1 MTIRR
6 FSILAAA
13 LAVALAV
20 AVSPFASSSPDGLE
34 RVAADRAFLEQGRLA
49 PVQERAPIPDYAL
62 PGIDDPRVATGLAG
76 FAGTL
81 AVLGL
86 GALVVRTRRSPA

>member
-34 RVAADRAFLEQGRLA
+34 RVAADRAFVDHGRLA
-49 PVQERAPIPDYAL
+49 AVQERAPAPGYAL
-62 PGIDDPRVATGLAG
+62 PGIGEARVATGVAG
-76 FAGTL
+76 LAGTL
-81 AVLGL
+81 AVLAL
-86 GALVVRTRRSPA
+86 GALVARTRRSPA

>member
-6 FSILAAA
+6 FSILAAL

-20 AVSPFASSSPDGLE
+20 AASPFASSSPDGLE

-49 PVQERAPIPDYAL
+49 PVQEGAPIRGYTL

-76 FAGTL
+76 LAGTL

-86 GALVVRTRRSPA
+86 GALVVRTGRSAA